1 MSCNDQKMPS
11 VWVDNEEV
19 VFKEGIPSETVKV
32 YDLLMG
38 VLAQDGRVIV
48 EFVVDGTDTLRS
60 GETPGS
66 FFKIEAKSQTH
77 HELTLRLV
85 METSKHLV
93 HMEEHMQA
101 YAVNVLKT
109 SWAEV
114 FQRMDELIAKIKPF
128 AELFDNLVPY
138 VQTYDPPWKETF
150 ESIAKEQACTLE
162 GIMDSFERASPAI
175 LSDTLACRF
184 CANFR
189 EASHFFASVMIPFLK
204 DRVTE
209 RVGQ

>member
-11 VWVDNEEV
+11 VWVDSEEV

-138 VQTYDPPWKETF
+138 VQTYDPPWKKTF

>member
-11 VWVDNEEV
+11 VWVDSEEV

-66 FFKIEAKSQTH
+66 FLKIEAKSQTH

-138 VQTYDPPWKETF
+138 VQTYDPPWKKTF

-162 GIMDSFERASPAI
+162 CIMDSFERASPAI

-189 EASHFFASVMIPFLK
+189 EASHFFASVLIPFLK

>member
-11 VWVDNEEV
+11 VWVDSEEV

-138 VQTYDPPWKETF
+138 VQTYDPPWKKTF
-150 ESIAKEQACTLE
+150 ESIAREQACTLE

-189 EASHFFASVMIPFLK
+189 EASHFFASVLIPFLK

>member
-1 MSCNDQKMPS
+1 MPS
-11 VWVDNEEV
+11 VWVDSEEV

-138 VQTYDPPWKETF
+138 VQTYDPPWKKTF